1 MSSSVFFGT
10 PFFLSL
16 ATSASVFGGANR
28 LVEREELVDG
38 TQRSGAGGEEP
49 G

>member
-1 MSSSVFFGT
+1 MWQMGDFGT

-38 TQRSGAGGEEP
+38 TQRSGGEEP